1 MKDNELIP
9 FEGKGIRRIWHD
21 EQWYFAVVDV
31 IAILTDSSNPNRYW
45 TDLKRRSEKESGQ
58 SYAFCVSLK
67 MAGTDGRKRLTDCA
81 NTQGILRIVMSVPSP
96 KAEPLRLW
104 LAEQGKRTID
114 EAENP
119 ELAFER
125 ARELYKAKGYTD
137 EWIENRMKTKT
148 VRKELTKEWQN
159 RGIKEDKEYSI
170 LTATIAKHTF
180 GLTPSEHG
188 QYKGLEK
195 QNLRDHMTPLELI
208 FSALSEEVTR
218 QITINDDAQGF
229 YQNQEAAAQGG
240 NYTKKAMA
248 LLEKEKNIKVLSKDN
263 FLSLTSSEKLDE
275 LPSEDK
281 AE

>member
-31 IAILTDSSNPNRYW
+31 IAILTDSNNPNRYW
-45 TDLKRRSEKESGQ
+45 TDLKRRTEKESGQ

-81 NTQGILRIVMSVPSP
+81 NTEGIFRIIMSVPSP

-104 LAEQGKRTID
+104 LAEQGKRAID

-119 ELAFER
+119 ELAYER

-148 VRKELTKEWQN
+148 VRKELTKEWQK

-229 YQNQEAAAQGG
+229 YQNQDAAAQGG

-263 FLSLTSSEKLDE
+263 FLGLTSGDKPDE
-275 LPSEDK
+275 LPPDDK
-281 AE
+281 AD